1 MNNSIYSNI
10 KESKTGD
17 LLPFFTDGKSMDSFY
32 NPVKEAESIILQLE
46 KSYNFF
52 IITGLGSGILLKNLL
67 QSFPE
72 SKIIV
77 IENSQADYDY
87 LKQLPLINTL
97 YNNKNVIFSTISS
110 IKEDLQNNYIPAL

>member
-1 MNNSIYSNI
+1 
-10 KESKTGD
+10 
-17 LLPFFTDGKSMDSFY
+17 MDSFY

-52 IITGLGSGILLKNLL
+52 IITGLGSGILLRNLL

-97 YNNKNVIFSTISS
+97 YNNKNVIFSTIRS
-110 IKEDLQNNYIPAL
+110 IKEDLQNNTKNAELIKSMIMEIKDNTNLDINLGNI